1 MIIAWSAFGDAAIS
15 IGIAALLL
23 VLLLMPLML
32 LQCTEDVKNRFD
44 RIT

>member
-1 MIIAWSAFGDAAIS
+1 MITAWSALGDAAIS
-15 IGIAALLL
+15 IGIAELLL
-23 VLLLMPLML
+23 LLLLL

>member
-1 MIIAWSAFGDAAIS
+1 MITAWSALGDAAIS
-15 IGIAALLL
+15 IGIAELLL
-23 VLLLMPLML
+23 LLLL

>member
-1 MIIAWSAFGDAAIS
+1 MITAWSALGDAAIS
-15 IGIAALLL
+15 IGTAELLL
-23 VLLLMPLML
+23 LLLLLL

>member
-1 MIIAWSAFGDAAIS
+1 MIMAWSAFGDADIS
-15 IGIAALLL
+15 IGIAELLL
-23 VLLLMPLML
+23 LL